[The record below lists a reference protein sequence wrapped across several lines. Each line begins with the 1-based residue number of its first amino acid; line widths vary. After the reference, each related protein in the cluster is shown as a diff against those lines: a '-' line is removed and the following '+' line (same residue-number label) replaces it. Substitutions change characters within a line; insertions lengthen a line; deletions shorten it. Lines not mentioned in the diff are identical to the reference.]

1 MLTLDQIRA
10 VPKVLLHDHLDGG
23 LRPQTVLEL
32 ARETGYHDLPGDNTE
47 ELTQRLTEGAH
58 RGHLEIYLDAFR
70 HTVAVMQTADAL
82 RRVAAECAED
92 LAADGVVYAEV
103 RFAPELHTERGL
115 SLDEVVE
122 AVLDGFRQGSA
133 VQGGAN
139 QAGAGH
145 GITVYAL
152 LTAMRTA
159 ARSLEIAELAVRYRD
174 RGVVGFDIAGAEAGW
189 PPSRHLDAFQ
199 FIKRENFH
207 ITIHAGEAFGLPSIW
222 EAVQWCGTERLGHG
236 VRIADD
242 IQVSDSGTVRLGR
255 LAAYVR
261 DRRIPLEMCPTSN
274 VQTGAA
280 PSIALHPLRLLRQL
294 SFMVT
299 VNTDNRLMSQV
310 TLSSEFHRLVQEFG
324 YGWSDIEWLTINAMK
339 SAFAGFDE
347 RLLLIN
353 TVIKPGFAIAR
364 AKSDAVI
371 RNLST
376 IIINVRRWD
385 PSESGHTRYLAASV
399 PGRWAGSISA
409 ARRPAAWS
417 R

>member
-32 ARETGYHDLPGDNTE
+32 AREIGYRDLPGAGVQ

-70 HTVAVMQTADAL
+70 HTVAVMQTPDAL
-82 RRVAAECAED
+82 RRVAAECAAD

-115 SLDEVVE
+115 SLDQVVE

-133 VQGGAN
+133 SAAREGR
-139 QAGAGH
+139 

-159 ARSLEIAELAVRYRD
+159 ARSLEIAELAVRHRD
-174 RGVVGFDIAGAEAGW
+174 AGVVGFDIAGAEAGW

-199 FIKRENFH
+199 YLKRENFH

-236 VRIADD
+236 VRIVDD
-242 IQVSDSGTVRLGR
+242 IEISPAGAVRLGR
-255 LAAYVR
+255 LAAYIR

-280 PSIALHPLRLLRQL
+280 PSIAEHPIRILRQL
-294 SFMVT
+294 QFRVT

-310 TLSSEFHRLVQEFG
+310 TLSSEFHKLAEEFG
-324 YGWSDIEWLTINAMK
+324 YGWSDVEWLTINAMK

-347 RLLLIN
+347 RLRLIN
-353 TVIKPGFAIAR
+353 TVIKPGFATAR
-364 AKSDAVI
+364 ALSDAV
-371 RNLST
+371 
-376 IIINVRRWD
+376 
-385 PSESGHTRYLAASV
+385 V
-399 PGRWAGSISA
+399 PVSIFGP
-409 ARRPAAWS
+409 RPTG
-417 R
+417 

>member
-1 MLTLDQIRA
+1 MLTLDEIRT

-32 ARETGYHDLPGDNTE
+32 AKQTGYQDLPGDNVA
-47 ELTQRLTEGAH
+47 ELTKRLTEGAH

-70 HTVAVMQTADAL
+70 HTVAVMQTPDAL

-115 SLDEVVE
+115 SLDQVVQ
-122 AVLDGFRQGSA
+122 AVLEGFREGSE
-133 VQGGAN
+133 GR
-139 QAGAGH
+139 

-174 RGVVGFDIAGAEAGW
+174 EGVVGFDIAGAEAGW

-199 FIKRENFH
+199 YLKRENFH

-242 IQVSDSGTVRLGR
+242 IQISAEGTVRLGR
-255 LAAYVR
+255 LAAYIR

-280 PSIALHPLRLLRQL
+280 PSIALHPLRVLRQL
-294 SFMVT
+294 SFRVT

-310 TLSSEFHRLVQEFG
+310 TLSSEFHKLAGEFG
-324 YGWSDIEWLTINAMK
+324 YGWSDIEWLTVNAMK

-347 RLLLIN
+347 RLRLIN
-353 TVIKPGFAIAR
+353 TVIKPGFATAR
-364 AKSDAVI
+364 AISDAV
-371 RNLST
+371 
-376 IIINVRRWD
+376 
-385 PSESGHTRYLAASV
+385 V
-399 PGRWAGSISA
+399 PAGLLG
-409 ARRPAAWS
+409 S
-417 R
+417 RDNG

>member
-1 MLTLDQIRA
+1 MPTLAEIRA

-32 ARETGYHDLPGDNTE
+32 AREIGYQDLPADNVE
-47 ELTQRLTEGAH
+47 ELTRRLTEGAH

-70 HTVAVMQTADAL
+70 HTVAVMQTPDAL

-115 SLDEVVE
+115 SLDEVVQ

-133 VQGGAN
+133 NAGQQGR
-139 QAGAGH
+139 

-199 FIKRENFH
+199 YLKRENFH
-207 ITIHAGEAFGLPSIW
+207 ITIHAGEGFGLPSIW

-236 VRIADD
+236 VRIVDD
-242 IQVSDSGTVRLGR
+242 IEISREGSVRLGR
-255 LAAYVR
+255 LAAYIR

-280 PSIALHPLRLLRQL
+280 RSIAEHPIRILRQL
-294 SFMVT
+294 QFRVT

-310 TLSSEFHRLVQEFG
+310 TLSSEFHRLVEEFG
-324 YGWSDIEWLTINAMK
+324 YGWSDVEWLTINAMK

-347 RLLLIN
+347 RLRLIN
-353 TVIKPGFAIAR
+353 TIIKPGFATAR
-364 AKSDAVI
+364 ALSDAVVPVSM
-371 RNLST
+371 LSP
-376 IIINVRRWD
+376 RHD
-385 PSESGHTRYLAASV
+385 G
-399 PGRWAGSISA
+399 
-409 ARRPAAWS
+409 
-417 R
+417 

>member
-32 ARETGYHDLPGDNTE
+32 AHEIGYRDLPGDNVE
-47 ELTQRLTEGAH
+47 ELTRRLTEGAH

-70 HTVAVMQTADAL
+70 HTVAVMQTPDAL
-82 RRVAAECAED
+82 RRVAAECAAD

-122 AVLDGFRQGSA
+122 AVLEGFRLGSA
-133 VQGGAN
+133 SAAREGR
-139 QAGAGH
+139 

-159 ARSLEIAELAVRYRD
+159 ARSLEIAELAVRHRD
-174 RGVVGFDIAGAEAGW
+174 EGVVGFDIAGAEAGW

-199 FIKRENFH
+199 YLKRENFH
-207 ITIHAGEAFGLPSIW
+207 ITIHAGEGFGLPSIW

-236 VRIADD
+236 VRIVDD
-242 IQVSDSGTVRLGR
+242 IEISPEGAVRLGR
-255 LAAYVR
+255 LAAYIR

-280 PSIALHPLRLLRQL
+280 RSIAEHPIRILRQL
-294 SFMVT
+294 QFRVT

-310 TLSSEFHRLVQEFG
+310 TLSSEFHRLAAEFG
-324 YGWSDIEWLTINAMK
+324 YGWSDVEWLTINAMK

-347 RLLLIN
+347 RLRLIN
-353 TVIKPGFAIAR
+353 TVIKPGFATAR
-364 AKSDAVI
+364 ALSDAV
-371 RNLST
+371 
-376 IIINVRRWD
+376 
-385 PSESGHTRYLAASV
+385 V
-399 PGRWAGSISA
+399 PVGILGP
-409 ARRPAAWS
+409 RPTG
-417 R
+417 

>member
-32 ARETGYHDLPGDNTE
+32 AHEIGYRDLPGDNVE
-47 ELTQRLTEGAH
+47 ELTRRLTEGAH

-70 HTVAVMQTADAL
+70 HTVAVMQTPDAL
-82 RRVAAECAED
+82 RRVAAECAAD

-133 VQGGAN
+133 SAAREGRR
-139 QAGAGH
+139 
-145 GITVYAL
+145 ITVYAL

-159 ARSLEIAELAVRYRD
+159 ARSLEIAELAVRHRD
-174 RGVVGFDIAGAEAGW
+174 EGVVGFDIAGAEAGW

-199 FIKRENFH
+199 YLKRENFH

-236 VRIADD
+236 VRIVDD
-242 IQVSDSGTVRLGR
+242 IEISPAGAVRLGR
-255 LAAYVR
+255 LATYIR
-261 DRRIPLEMCPTSN
+261 DRRIPLEMAPTSN

-280 PSIALHPLRLLRQL
+280 RSIAEHPIRILRQL
-294 SFMVT
+294 QFRVT

-310 TLSSEFHRLVQEFG
+310 TLSSEFHRLAAEFG
-324 YGWSDIEWLTINAMK
+324 YGWSDVEWLTINAMK

-347 RLLLIN
+347 RLRLIN
-353 TVIKPGFAIAR
+353 TVIKPGFATAR
-364 AKSDAVI
+364 ALSDAV
-371 RNLST
+371 
-376 IIINVRRWD
+376 
-385 PSESGHTRYLAASV
+385 V
-399 PGRWAGSISA
+399 PVSLLGP
-409 ARRPAAWS
+409 RPTG
-417 R
+417 